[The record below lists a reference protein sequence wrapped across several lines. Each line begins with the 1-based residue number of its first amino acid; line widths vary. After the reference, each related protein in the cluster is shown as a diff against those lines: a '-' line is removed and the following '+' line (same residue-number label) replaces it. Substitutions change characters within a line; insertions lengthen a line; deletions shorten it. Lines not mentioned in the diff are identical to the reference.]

1 MSNYFIEN
9 LKEFLNDANLSTYE
23 INAYIV
29 LLKTSKTNPFTAREI
44 SSQSGVPS
52 GRIYEVLEELT
63 IKGLI
68 EIIESRPKKYKAI
81 SLNKGLDNLIK
92 FQSIESKRKMEY
104 LHNRVKLLES
114 ELYNSDLSIHKEP
127 SKIFWS
133 ISYGTQSILSLYV
146 KYIEEAKEEI
156 IFNEFINKSTIK
168 IIPFGKIIYE
178 PLRKA
183 VERGVIVK
191 DLWSFEY
198 DERPLSQEEK
208 DQNIKIFKDI
218 VKLQEDLYDLS
229 PKLPG
234 FEMKYISHRTPTYF
248 DIFDKRRIVFKMQNP
263 LKPYQIFASMNVI
276 DPNLAEDL
284 RNKFLQM
291 WRFEAFNGETL

>member
-1 MSNYFIEN
+1 MMSDY
-9 LKEFLNDANLSTYE
+9 LKEDLKVFLNDANLSTYE

-29 LLKTSKTNPFTAREI
+29 LLTSSKLSAPSAKQI

-52 GRIYEVLEELT
+52 GRIYEILEDLK

-68 EIIESRPKKYKAI
+68 EIIESRPKKFKAY

-92 FQSIESKRKMEY
+92 YQSNQSKKRIDY
-104 LHNRVKLLES
+104 LHNRAKLLES
-114 ELYNSDLSIHKEP
+114 ELYNSNVFISKEP

-133 ISYGTQSILSLYV
+133 TTYGTKSILSLYV
-146 KYIEEAKEEI
+146 KHINEAKQEI
-156 IFNEFINKSTIK
+156 IFNEFINKNTVK
-168 IIPFGKIIYE
+168 VVPFGKIIYE

-183 VERGVIVK
+183 IGRGVNVK

-208 DQNIKIFKDI
+208 DQNVNIFKEI
-218 VKLQEDLYDLS
+218 VRIQEELHDLS

-234 FEMKYISHRTPTYF
+234 FQMKYAFHRTPTYF
-248 DIFDKRRIVFKMQNP
+248 DIIDKKRVIFKLQNP
-263 LKPYQIFASMNVI
+263 LKPYQIFACMNVV
-276 DPNLAEDL
+276 DLSLAEEL
-284 RNKFLQM
+284 RNKFLSM
-291 WRFEAFNGETL
+291 WTFEALEIKD